1 MARLGVFQ
9 RGNLVDSLTTTLA
22 TCADKV
28 GVGFRLLTEPF
39 LQPGE
44 QVPDMALAVQLL
56 GRMIVDRFQTLLRH
70 DHVDFD
76 ERANDLVPREQL
88 NELSQSVHSKLVE
101 YRRLADLAF
110 GKAYSLTLVPIL
122 GATATIP
129 MKVYRQAAH
138 TLERLEIG
146 QENPPEILVP
156 GLEADLS
163 KWTEDLRELT
173 TELGQALGV
182 LKMERA
188 KASATAEEKQVSQR
202 ELDFYYS
209 HVYSV
214 VRGLLFLAGLKKSAQ
229 ELPTLGRSRR
239 SLRGPSLDAPRLEAG
254 GTTEPPDSVEVPV
267 SDEEASPESE
277 SAEDS
282 VGAL

>member
-1 MARLGVFQ
+1 M
-9 RGNLVDSLTTTLA
+9 
-22 TCADKV
+22 
-28 GVGFRLLTEPF
+28 
-39 LQPGE
+39 
-44 QVPDMALAVQLL
+44 
-56 GRMIVDRFQTLLRH
+56 
-70 DHVDFD
+70 
-76 ERANDLVPREQL
+76 PREQL
-88 NELSQSVHSKLVE
+88 NELAQTVHSKLVE

-122 GATATIP
+122 GATATTPI
-129 MKVYRQAAH
+129 KVYRQAQH
-138 TLERLEIG
+138 TLERLESS
-146 QENPPEILVP
+146 QEDPPPILLN
-156 GLEADLS
+156 GLDTDLS
-163 KWTEDLRELT
+163 KWTTDLRELT

-188 KASATAEEKQVSQR
+188 KASATAEEKQASQR

-239 SLRGPSLDAPRLEAG
+239 SRRGPSLSLDAAPLEAG
-254 GTTEPPDSVEVPV
+254 GTTEPPAPVEVLPV
-267 SDEEASPESE
+267 ADEEASPESE

-282 VGAL
+282 VGAP